1 MAAEEVLATSSRP
14 LKHSARSAC
23 ACYLTAREYAA
34 VGLQHNQQRI
44 RIAHRV
50 WPLVGHPT
58 QAHQLDQRQL
68 THAVHHYRSEE
79 HTSELQ
85 SLRRISYAVFCLKK
99 KKHLIDIGMLKKA
112 LPDEHQK
119 KLMEE
124 KRAEYMVKN
133 SEEMDSTGY
142 PKGSQLCSKC
152 QTKAV
157 IMMDGCL
164 TCLSCGDSKCG

>member
-1 MAAEEVLATSSRP
+1 MKLS
-14 LKHSARSAC
+14 
-23 ACYLTAREYAA
+23 EYAHTLEFDEDA
-34 VGLQHNQQRI
+34 LDLFISSLVSDGWLSNERYCEQFIHAKKNKFGRYKII
-44 RIAHRV
+44 RE
-50 WPLVGHPT
+50 LEEKG
-58 QAHQLDQRQL
+58 
-68 THAVHHYRSEE
+68 RS
-79 HTSELQ
+79 
-85 SLRRISYAVFCLKK
+85 F
-99 KKHLIDIGMLKKA
+99 LI
-112 LPDEHQK
+112 PDEHQK